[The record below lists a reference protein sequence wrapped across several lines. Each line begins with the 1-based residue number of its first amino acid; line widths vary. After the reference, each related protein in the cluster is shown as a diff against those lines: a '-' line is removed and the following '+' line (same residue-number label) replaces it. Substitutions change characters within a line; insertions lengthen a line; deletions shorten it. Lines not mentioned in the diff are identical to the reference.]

1 MDKQVNMEIEI
12 NFDSF
17 SDYLRKRYPTRE
29 KDSDMRPGMLEDL
42 ITKLHIYEFNTIGQI
57 EQALD
62 RTKEAFEQFEE
73 DNPPSNLVDSQYSA
87 EGTVWLSMQLLYDDF
102 PVFEQTAVDVVDPDK
117 LAEYK
122 KHILPEEN

>member
-1 MDKQVNMEIEI
+1 MDRQVNPENEI
-12 NFDSF
+12 NLDSF
-17 SDYLRKRYPTRE
+17 SDYLRKQYPTRE
-29 KDSDMRPGMLEDL
+29 KCSDMRPGMLKDL
-42 ITKLHIYEFNTIGQI
+42 IVKLHIYNFNTIGQI
-57 EQALD
+57 EQALA
-62 RTKEAFEQFEE
+62 RTERAFGLFEI

-102 PVFEQTAVDVVDPDK
+102 PDFEQTAVDVVDPDK